1 MLLQWTIV
9 VGGKFHFFCQFCS
22 TNQQKILLPEN
33 SYLCATNPNQAK
45 ILFLV
50 RNLES
55 FTLTHQGFPSLPD
68 DVIGDVV
75 NVSDV
80 FVVNLCIRR
89 SVVYDVV
96 VIQWITGEESG
107 EKTNDYQ
114 DF

>member
-1 MLLQWTIV
+1 M
-9 VGGKFHFFCQFCS
+9 G
-22 TNQQKILLPEN
+22 
-33 SYLCATNPNQAK
+33 
-45 ILFLV
+45 
-50 RNLES
+50 NLGS

-96 VIQWITGEESG
+96 VIQWITEEREWKKNENNFS
-107 EKTNDYQ
+107 KADYQ
-114 DF
+114 DVVIFL